1 MNLKQLFLA
10 SLLLTGATSLLAQK
24 GYLRGKIID
33 DEIGEA
39 LIGATIVLE
48 SDPSV
53 GTTADFNGDYSLSLE
68 PGTYSV
74 VVSYVSY
81 ASMTINDIVINADEV
96 NALDIRMKS
105 DLTELEAVVVSAEVI
120 KDSETAMLTLQ
131 RKSANVLDGI
141 SSQTFRKTG
150 DNNLSSAIGRVTGV
164 SVQDGKYVY
173 VRGLGDRYT
182 KTTLNGMNLPGLD
195 PDNNSI
201 QIDLFPTSVLENVVV
216 YKTFSP
222 DLYGDFTGG
231 LVNVETKNF
240 PEFKTTSFS
249 IGVSYNPAMHFNND
263 YLTYTGGSTD
273 FLGFD
278 DGTRALPFDRNEEI
292 PNEVLND
299 PKLEDLTRSMTKQ
312 LGVENKMNFMNTSLS
327 FSHGNQKEF
336 DKFTLG
342 YNAVLNYQNRTEYY
356 KDVTFSSIYLKS
368 QNTATDNLVPEE
380 LRTGQLGQNS
390 VLWSALLTGAIK
402 YNNTEISASLMRIQ
416 NGISKAADRVNRN
429 FEQTGATL
437 IEDILTYTQRSLTN
451 AMIAGKH
458 KIKGNTLN
466 WTTSTSFSRIYDPDF
481 RITSIS
487 VTGGDTTMLLGDG
500 AGISRF
506 YRDLH
511 EFSESMKVDYTI
523 PYWEKSKLKFGAVG
537 TYRTRDFTIDNF
549 NIRYTDALGIEGDPN
564 WFLREENIWT
574 PQSEEGSYIVGNFEP
589 ANTFDATQIITGAY
603 AMTEMTFAERWR
615 AIYGLRGEMVTMF
628 YNGQNN
634 LGSVKYNN
642 EKTLEQIDLL
652 PSANLVY
659 SFMEEMNI
667 RASYNRTLAR
677 PSFKEKSIAQIF
689 DPVSRL
695 TFLGNID
702 LEETHINNFDLR
714 WEYFFTS
721 DEMFSLSGF
730 YKTFDGH
737 IEFVALDTDRNS
749 IKPRNSGNS
758 TVYGAE
764 IEFRKNLGFITPS
777 LSNLAIGS
785 NISLVKSY
793 VDLKSV
799 IVDNNGGNEYDLRAN
814 YLREG
819 EVQSDTRDMAGQAP
833 YLINGYV
840 NYTDPT
846 SDLNI
851 NLSYNVQGESLAI
864 IGSGRFPD
872 VYTQPFH
879 SLNFNAYRS
888 FGPNR
893 NSKITLTVRNILDAE
908 QRQLFSSYGA
918 DDIVYSSQAP
928 GRSFG
933 IKYAYSF

>member
-336 DKFTLG
+336 
-342 YNAVLNYQNRTEYY
+342 
-356 KDVTFSSIYLKS
+356 
-368 QNTATDNLVPEE
+368 
-380 LRTGQLGQNS
+380 
-390 VLWSALLTGAIK
+390 
-402 YNNTEISASLMRIQ
+402 
-416 NGISKAADRVNRN
+416 
-429 FEQTGATL
+429 
-437 IEDILTYTQRSLTN
+437 
-451 AMIAGKH
+451 H
-458 KIKGNTLN
+458 
-466 WTTSTSFSRIYDPDF
+466 
-481 RITSIS
+481 
-487 VTGGDTTMLLGDG
+487 
-500 AGISRF
+500 
-506 YRDLH
+506 
-511 EFSESMKVDYTI
+511 
-523 PYWEKSKLKFGAVG
+523 
-537 TYRTRDFTIDNF
+537 
-549 NIRYTDALGIEGDPN
+549 
-564 WFLREENIWT
+564 
-574 PQSEEGSYIVGNFEP
+574 
-589 ANTFDATQIITGAY
+589 
-603 AMTEMTFAERWR
+603 
-615 AIYGLRGEMVTMF
+615 
-628 YNGQNN
+628 
-634 LGSVKYNN
+634 
-642 EKTLEQIDLL
+642 
-652 PSANLVY
+652 
-659 SFMEEMNI
+659 
-667 RASYNRTLAR
+667 
-677 PSFKEKSIAQIF
+677 
-689 DPVSRL
+689 
-695 TFLGNID
+695 
-702 LEETHINNFDLR
+702 
-714 WEYFFTS
+714 
-721 DEMFSLSGF
+721 
-730 YKTFDGH
+730 
-737 IEFVALDTDRNS
+737 
-749 IKPRNSGNS
+749 
-758 TVYGAE
+758 
-764 IEFRKNLGFITPS
+764 
-777 LSNLAIGS
+777 
-785 NISLVKSY
+785 
-793 VDLKSV
+793 
-799 IVDNNGGNEYDLRAN
+799 
-814 YLREG
+814 
-819 EVQSDTRDMAGQAP
+819 
-833 YLINGYV
+833 
-840 NYTDPT
+840 
-846 SDLNI
+846 
-851 NLSYNVQGESLAI
+851 
-864 IGSGRFPD
+864 
-872 VYTQPFH
+872 
-879 SLNFNAYRS
+879 
-888 FGPNR
+888 
-893 NSKITLTVRNILDAE
+893 
-908 QRQLFSSYGA
+908 
-918 DDIVYSSQAP
+918 
-928 GRSFG
+928 
-933 IKYAYSF
+933 